1 MFDESRFRQ
10 AIEEATERALQKI
23 LPRLVEAA
31 RLGASANDAQRSAEA
46 ISVRTAAGRSDY
58 SEATV
63 LAAIERGDLSAH
75 RRLCEAVRCVRIG
88 KRGSKIVPL
97 AARTVRE
104 QERGA
109 AEDLLPS
116 TPMPPKTLES
126 GEKLGGVYGTRT
138 RGLRRDRPAL

>member
-75 RRLCEAVRCVRIG
+75 
-88 KRGSKIVPL
+88 KPRGS
-97 AARTVRE
+97 RE
-104 QERGA
+104 WRI
-109 AEDLLPS
+109 LLVDFEGW
-116 TPMPPKTLES
+116 L
-126 GEKLGGVYGTRT
+126 LGGATRSDNTVPMSDSPATLAT
-138 RGLRRDRPAL
+138 RMLAGGRRK